1 MTKVA
6 ILRILAAD
14 NQSYFHGEQLNITF
28 AQPANQRGPA
38 RRAVDR

>member
-14 NQSYFHGEQLNITF
+14 NQSYFHGEQLTIIVTF
-28 AQPANQRGPA
+28 ADFARPAEQ
-38 RRAVDR
+38 